1 MYRAVTQRC
10 HFSGFVCLFVCLFAI
25 LFLQFWKKKK
35 VTEFYR
41 YSKSSWGNGK
51 DQIWF
56 MWNNFRNWQFNLRL
70 CITFYEGSHKE
81 AEPKSSA
88 GNIKRG
94 LNLLFFFFYRTVT
107 AIINFALWKS
117 TSWRITILLFFLPLL
132 PHFWNM
138 FPRLIE
144 ISLDGAELISR
155 IQPLGADNV
164 TGRRLMETSAFIV
177 MNYS

>member
-10 HFSGFVCLFVCLFAI
+10 HFSGFVCLFVCL
-25 LFLQFWKKKK
+25 LFFFCNFEKKLQSFIVTLNQAGGTVKIKFDLCETIFETGNSICVYVLHFMKDLTKKLSQSPRQE
-35 VTEFYR
+35 T
-41 YSKSSWGNGK
+41 
-51 DQIWF
+51 
-56 MWNNFRNWQFNLRL
+56 
-70 CITFYEGSHKE
+70 
-81 AEPKSSA
+81 
-88 GNIKRG
+88 
-94 LNLLFFFFYRTVT
+94 LNEVWICFFFFFYRTVT